1 MNFSAGTLHTG
12 QAAGAASEYLTQ
24 MEANKDE
31 NFGNGR
37 DVRNFFEKVLE
48 CQATRVTSNFN
59 ATEEEML
66 TIEVEDIPVFVP
78 IDDGPKPREKKIG
91 FI

>member
-1 MNFSAGTLHTG
+1 
-12 QAAGAASEYLTQ
+12 
-24 MEANKDE
+24 MEDNKDS

-48 CQATRVTSNFN
+48 RQALRVTKLTN
-59 ATEEEML
+59 AKDEDYL
-66 TIEVEDIPVFVP
+66 TILKEDIVP
-78 IDDGPKPREKKIG
+78 YIANSGEVKTREKKIG